1 MQAVPGRRDP
11 ENMNQTID
19 MNQPARTSPWAPG
32 LSEEDTFTPRRD
44 PRALFAAPLIG
55 TAATAASAWTAL
67 LAAGVVSYLFTGNTD
82 PHVRANAY
90 ADAHFPD
97 AYLAHNPLVL
107 TACCILIAAATA
119 LAFTRRRALA
129 VLLLCAAAAMPWIP
143 AIDFLHHVWQLA
155 PASTRG

>member
-1 MQAVPGRRDP
+1 MQAAPGHREA
-11 ENMNQTID
+11 ENMNHAID
-19 MNQPARTSPWAPG
+19 MNQPSRTYPRAPG
-32 LSEEDTFTPRRD
+32 LTEEDTWTPRHD
-44 PRALFAAPLIG
+44 PRALYAVPLIG

-67 LAAGVVSYLFTGNTD
+67 LAAGVLSFLFTGNTD

-90 ADAHFPD
+90 TNAHFPD

-107 TACCILIAAATA
+107 AACCILVIAATA
-119 LAFTRRRALA
+119 LAYTRRRLPA

-155 PASTRG
+155 PVSTRG